1 MNKLIA
7 STSVACFTAIAGAQQ
22 IQTRAELTA
31 FLDDAQLLEEFED
44 LNLAGG
50 TVQNAPNPLN
60 SDTAP
65 SGWGILAG
73 ASYATDGVLKFVS
86 GFLHGDDSVIMDATD
101 GLTMTFDEPQA
112 AIGFDAVNTSGNVTR
127 TYTVRFMHND
137 NQVGQIVQVLGPG
150 SDYFL
155 GWQNTTVGITEIRI
169 TATASGSTGPVVFA
183 DNIEWGVTVDQCLAD
198 LTGDG
203 QLDFFD
209 VSAFLSAFT
218 SQDPAA
224 DFTGDGQFNFF
235 DVSMFLAAYSAGCP

>member
-1 MNKLIA
+1 MHKHLAIG
-7 STSVACFTAIAGAQQ
+7 SVACFAALASAQQ

-50 TVQNAPNPLN
+50 TVENAPNPLN
-60 SDTAP
+60 SDTTP
-65 SGWGILAG
+65 MGWGILPG

-86 GFLHGDDSVIMDATD
+86 GFLHGDDSVILDATN

-137 NQVGQIVQVLGPG
+137 TQLGQIVQVLGPG

-155 GWQNTTVGITEIRI
+155 GWQNTSVGITEIRI
-169 TATASGSTGPVVFA
+169 TATATGSTGPVVFA
-183 DNIEWGVTVDQCLAD
+183 DNVEWGVTVDQCLAD

-203 QLDFFD
+203 VLDFFDVSAFLNAFGSMNPLADFTGDGAFDFFD
-209 VSAFLSAFT
+209 VSAFLSAF
-218 SQDPAA
+218 
-224 DFTGDGQFNFF
+224 
-235 DVSMFLAAYSAGCP
+235 SAGCP